1 MKWFDDPQSIEQ
13 LKKQYRQ
20 LAKKYHP
27 DMGGSNA
34 IMQEINAEYQLC
46 EKLILV
52 RKAAA
57 SYASTKSS
65 SAYNTATNQT
75 YQQKQDPSKTST
87 YSKASDTG
95 TNRAQTQKD
104 PYEYR
109 YKPPKHNA
117 YTYRYEAPK
126 SSRTTENNTSSRNA
140 YTPPKYTPPKSSH
153 TAQSE
158 PPKSNAYYYGGE
170 RNKSYK
176 SSAPSYTK
184 SNHTTELKRKWKS
197 YIFISLI
204 GLIFGLLCLSCSF
217 LFSDDTIVMMII
229 MVPSIFIIAGSTIGV
244 IASISF
250 KKTD

>member
-1 MKWFDDPQSIEQ
+1 MKWFDDPRSIEQ

-20 LAKKYHP
+20 LAKRYHP

-52 RKAAA
+52 RKSAA
-57 SYASTKSS
+57 SYASAKSS
-65 SAYNTATNQT
+65 SAYSAATNQT
-75 YQQKQDPSKTST
+75 YQQRQEPPKANT
-87 YSKASDTG
+87 YSRASDTG
-95 TNRAQTQKD
+95 ASRAKTQED

-117 YTYRYEAPK
+117 YTYRYGAPK
-126 SSRTTENNTSSRNA
+126 SSHTTENNTSYRNT
-140 YTPPKYTPPKSSH
+140 YTPPKYTRPKSSH
-153 TAQSE
+153 TTKSE

-170 RNKSYK
+170 RNTSYQP
-176 SSAPSYTK
+176 SSTSYTK
-184 SNHTTELKRKWKS
+184 SNRTTQLKRKWKS
-197 YIFISLI
+197 YIVISLL

-217 LFSDDTIVMMII
+217 LFLDDVTVMMII
-229 MVPSIFIIAGSTIGV
+229 MVPSIFITVGSTIGV

-250 KKTD
+250 KKSD